1 MSSLG
6 LYLISVLIWG
16 STWLAITFQFGTVP
30 PAVSV
35 AYRFA
40 LAGLIL
46 FAWARLKG
54 LRLTFSR
61 SDHLWMALQ
70 GLLLFGINY
79 MCVYYAET
87 EITSGLVAVAF
98 SLLVVMNIIG
108 VRIFFGTPLKPA
120 TVLGATLGIGGVVLV
135 FLPEI
140 GRDAGRGN
148 PTLGV
153 AFALVGALTASL
165 GNIVAYRNHGRGLPV
180 VQMNTFGMLYGA
192 LFVGLFAL
200 VTRQPYLFDWSPR
213 YLLSLVYLAVFGSIL
228 AFGAFLALLGRIGA
242 DRAGYV
248 TVAIPI
254 VALLLSGLFEGLRW
268 RMSLGFG
275 ILLCLAG
282 NVAILWG
289 RRAAADGADRG
300 RDGKTSG
307 PADSSATSGSGRRTR
322 G

>member
-6 LYLISVLIWG
+6 LYLTSVLIWG
-16 STWLAITFQFGTVP
+16 STWLAITFQFGRVP

-46 FAWARLKG
+46 LAWVRVKG
-54 LRLTFSR
+54 LRLRFPP

-70 GLLLFGINY
+70 GVLLFGINY
-79 MCVYYAET
+79 MCVYLAET

-98 SLLVVMNIIG
+98 SLLVILNIVG
-108 VRIFFGTPLKPA
+108 ARIFFGTPLKPS
-120 TVLGATLGIGGVVLV
+120 TLLGAVLGIGGIVLV
-135 FLPEI
+135 FLPEM
-140 GRDAGRGN
+140 GRGTGRGN

-153 AFALVGALTASL
+153 AFALGGALTASL

-192 LFVGLFAL
+192 LFVAVCAL
-200 VTRQPYLFDWSPR
+200 VTQKPFVFDWSPR
-213 YLLSLVYLAVFGSIL
+213 YLLSLAYLALFGSIL
-228 AFGAFLALLGRIGA
+228 AFGAFLALLGQVGA

-254 VALLLSGLFEGLRW
+254 VALLFSALFEGLRW
-268 RMSLGFG
+268 HGSLVLG

-282 NVAILWG
+282 NVAVLWG
-289 RRAAADGADRG
+289 KRTPRR
-300 RDGKTSG
+300 SL
-307 PADSSATSGSGRRTR
+307 PA
-322 G
+322 

>member
-1 MSSLG
+1 VSSSGVRVLG
-6 LYLISVLIWG
+6 LYLVSVLIWG

-46 FAWARLKG
+46 LAWALLMG
-54 LRLTFSR
+54 LRLRFSR

-70 GLLLFGINY
+70 GLLLFGVNY
-79 MCVYYAET
+79 MCVYLAET

-98 SLLVVMNIIG
+98 SLLVILNI
-108 VRIFFGTPLKPA
+108 VFTRFFFGTPLKPSA
-120 TVLGATLGIGGVVLV
+120 LIGAGLGIGGIVLV

-140 GRDAGRGN
+140 VRGTGGRN
-148 PTLGV
+148 PTLGIL
-153 AFALVGALTASL
+153 FALGGALSASL
-165 GNIVAYRNHGRGLPV
+165 GNIVASRNHGRGLPV

-192 LFVGLFAL
+192 LFVAVFAL
-200 VTRQPYLFDWSPR
+200 VTRQPFVFDWSPR
-213 YLLSLVYLAVFGSIL
+213 YLLSLAYLAVFGSIL
-228 AFGAFLALLGRIGA
+228 AFGAFISLLGRIGA

-254 VALLLSGLFEGLRW
+254 VALLLSASFEGLRW
-268 RMSLGFG
+268 QASLVLG

-282 NVAILWG
+282 NVAVLYG
-289 RRAAADGADRG
+289 KGTPRG
-300 RDGKTSG
+300 
-307 PADSSATSGSGRRTR
+307 
-322 G
+322 